1 MNHNNNHNHSVPNRN
16 NTSWNRF
23 DDRIINLET
32 EVSSINTKID
42 NMTSD
47 VSRLT
52 DSIDR
57 YVSSSKPQWG
67 VISSFGGV
75 LLAVVIGYYSLATR
89 PYDLGMKN
97 MESQLI
103 TMQQEHSDNTK
114 FVISNLE
121 RIVRLEERAKINAEN
136 HITIQGGN

>member
-1 MNHNNNHNHSVPNRN
+1 MNRPNHNNNATP
-16 NTSWNRF
+16 WNRF

-47 VSRLT
+47 ISRLT

-57 YVSSSKPQWG
+57 YVSSSKPQWS
-67 VISSFGGV
+67 VITSLGGV

-89 PYDLGMKN
+89 PYDIGMQHLTEKVVTTQQDSEVN
-97 MESQLI
+97 RNLI
-103 TMQQEHSDNTK
+103 LT
-114 FVISNLE
+114 NLE
-121 RIVRLEERAKINAEN
+121 RITRLEERAKINAEN
-136 HITIQGGN
+136 HVTLPGGH

>member
-1 MNHNNNHNHSVPNRN
+1 MNHIRNHSVPNRN

-42 NMTSD
+42 NMTND

-97 MESQLI
+97 MEAQISVTKQEQDANHQLI
-103 TMQQEHSDNTK
+103 IK
-114 FVISNLE
+114 NLE
-121 RIVRLEERAKINAEN
+121 RIVRLEERSKIYGESYHPVPRSN
-136 HITIQGGN
+136 